1 MANNISFGGGNGG
14 GGSSTLSGLS
24 DVTLSAP
31 TNGQVLKYD
40 GSKWVNG
47 AGGGSSG
54 HTYSTTEQEIGTWV
68 DGSTLYEKTI
78 DIGELP
84 NNTTKSVAHNIS
96 NLSTVVYLLGFASNS
111 SVTLPLPVPHPDN
124 VNAIN
129 INADAT
135 NINIA
140 TGRDRRA
147 YSGYVTIRY
156 TKSST

>member
-68 DGSTLYEKTI
+68 DGSTIYEKTY
-78 DIGELP
+78 
-84 NNTTKSVAHNIS
+84 NTNLVLTNGTWVVVDSTQTNIQLISALTICGDVLESQISVM
-96 NLSTVVYLLGFASNS
+96 
-111 SVTLPLPVPHPDN
+111 
-124 VNAIN
+124 
-129 INADAT
+129 ADAT
-135 NINIA
+135 YGLRVQIQINKNRTMTNIVIC
-140 TGRDRRA
+140 
-147 YSGYVTIRY
+147 Y